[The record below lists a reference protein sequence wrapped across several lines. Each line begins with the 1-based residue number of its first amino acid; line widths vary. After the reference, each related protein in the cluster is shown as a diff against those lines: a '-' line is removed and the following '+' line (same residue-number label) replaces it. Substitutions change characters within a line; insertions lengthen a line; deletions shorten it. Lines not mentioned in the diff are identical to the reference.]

1 MLHRYVH
8 YVWFSVWSSEER
20 DLNVHSPRCEKM
32 FTLGFIKNTLIATTS
47 TTPRSLQ
54 KSIFFH
60 FSTTAF
66 ITPRWREK
74 ITFSPIANCYHVH
87 YVVIR
92 QKKYFPYSYYVH
104 YAVIFKKLYV
114 FISALRLLNLDHDKK
129 KYFFFISALHSLRL
143 DHDWKH
149 IYFHFNNKFPT
160 RQVQWFYKIRTG
172 YSIFRNFTAVLNSI
186 FVSSGSWV
194 FL

>member
-20 DLNVHSPRCEKM
+20 DLNVRSPRCEKM

-129 KYFFFISALHSLRL
+129 KIFFFHFSTTLTTSWSRL
-143 DHDWKH
+143 KTHL
-149 IYFHFNNKFPT
+149 FSFQQ
-160 RQVQWFYKIRTG
+160 QVPNAT
-172 YSIFRNFTAVLNSI
+172 SSVVL
-186 FVSSGSWV
+186 
-194 FL
+194 